1 MIKNKIELLDTVL
14 SGFTKVMIDSDN
26 EKMLSRDVRVTS
38 RFYPTETSA
47 MTLGGVLVGRC
58 RRRIY
63 YSQKA
68 IPVTEVTDLQ
78 SFGRFK
84 SGNLLENWIRELS
97 IKSGI
102 YHDNSIKIRYNIPG
116 SDIAQIS
123 GEVDMIYKIDG
134 EIIGGEIKTS
144 YGYDFQNTVFHSATI
159 PGMPKV
165 EHLMQVCMYLYYYTR
180 IDKSLG
186 ITRFIITYLDRGS
199 MEWCQH
205 IVELTDDSDINNI
218 YPIIN
223 GIVMTDINN
232 YRNPVFNIHSL
243 NTEKTRSKLLN
254 YEFNLGSI
262 YSRFLELYNYHES
275 GLLIPA
281 DYNPLYTEDQIID
294 YSISGKIG
302 KTKFSDYKK
311 GKIDYLCDKECQWC
325 PYRTQCLTDLGIL

>member
-1 MIKNKIELLDTVL
+1 MKNRNDLLDFVL
-14 SGFTKVMIDSDN
+14 NGFNKVMLDAEN
-26 EKMLSRDVRVTS
+26 EKKLSRESRVTS

-47 MTLGGVLVGRC
+47 LTLGGVVVGRC
-58 RRRIY
+58 RRRVY
-63 YSQKA
+63 YSQKDTQT
-68 IPVTEVTDLQ
+68 TEVTDLQ

-84 SGNLLENWIRELS
+84 SGNLLEGWIRDLS
-97 IKSGI
+97 IQSGI
-102 YHDNSIKIRYNIPG
+102 YYDNSIKLRYNIPG
-116 SDIAQIS
+116 NDVAQIS
-123 GEVDMIYKIDG
+123 GEVDMIYKIDN

-144 YGYDFQNTVFHSATI
+144 YGYDFQNTVFHSDTI

-165 EHLMQVCMYLYYYTR
+165 DHLMQVCMYLYYYTR

-205 IVELTDDSDINNI
+205 IVELTEGNDVNNI
-218 YPIIN
+218 YPIVN
-223 GIVMTDINN
+223 GITMCDIYN
-232 YRNPVFNIHSL
+232 YTNPIFSVNSL
-243 NTEKTRSKLLN
+243 NIEKTRNKLLD

-311 GKIDYLCDKECQWC
+311 GKIDYLCDKECNYC
-325 PYRTQCLTDLGIL
+325 PYRTQCLTDSGVL